1 MTGLSKSLI
10 IRISL
15 LSLGIFAVCWLYLN
29 EKYELAMVAG
39 LCTIWFI
46 YLIYSLVV
54 NINRKL
60 TRFFDAIEFSDF
72 AIKYSSDNKMGE
84 SFKELNAQMNKVVE
98 AFKQARA
105 EKEANIHFLNAMVQ
119 HVNVGIICFDSRG
132 KIEILNKSAIQLL
145 KIYRIRDI
153 KDLKKTD
160 HAELHDKI
168 LELQSG
174 ERSMYA
180 SSTGL
185 ELAINLSLINLRG
198 KSVKI
203 VAIQNIRSELQ
214 QKELFAWQNLT
225 KVLRHEIMNSIAPI
239 VSLITTMKS
248 IVNED
253 LVGKAPQEPV
263 EDLSEALQTI
273 ESRGK
278 GVMNFV
284 NAYRDFTSLPAPQFT
299 ETSASDL
306 LKNLE
311 PLIRVYEMD
320 IKVNIINDFTVSC
333 DLSQIEMVLINLAKN
348 AFESMEHL
356 EQKTIE
362 ITVNKLNDSRS
373 ILIRDYGKGIVP
385 EALEKIFI
393 PFFTTKKTGQGI
405 GLSLSKQI
413 MYMHRGDLTVLSE
426 LDKGT
431 IFKLD
436 FQ

>member
-1 MTGLSKSLI
+1 MTGLSRALLWRI
-10 IRISL
+10 IL
-15 LSLGIFAVCWLYLN
+15 LSVGIFSVCWLAIN
-29 EKYELAMVAG
+29 EKYELAVVAG
-39 LCTIWFI
+39 LFTIWFAHMI
-46 YLIYSLVV
+46 FSLLI

-60 TRFFDAIEFSDF
+60 TRFFEAIEFSDF
-72 AIKYSSDNKMGE
+72 AIKYSSDNKMGK
-84 SFKELNAQMNKVVE
+84 SYRELNTQMNKVVE

-160 HAELHDKI
+160 HAELYDKI
-168 LELQSG
+168 LELESG
-174 ERSMYA
+174 ERSMYTSA
-180 SSTGL
+180 NGL
-185 ELAINLSLINLRG
+185 ELAINVSLINLRG

-203 VAIQNIRSELQ
+203 IAIQNIRSELQ

-284 NAYRDFTSLPAPQFT
+284 NAYRDFTSLPTPLFT
-299 ETSASDL
+299 ETTASNL

-311 PLIRVYEMD
+311 PLMRVYEME

-333 DLSQIEMVLINLAKN
+333 DLSQLEMVIINLVKN
-348 AFESMEHL
+348 AYESMEHL
-356 EQKTIE
+356 EEKSIE
-362 ITVNKLNDSRS
+362 ITVNKLNDSRT

-413 MYMHRGDLTVLSE
+413 MYMHRGDLTVISE

-431 IFKLD
+431 IFKIE
-436 FQ
+436 FM

>member
-1 MTGLSKSLI
+1 MTGLSKAFFW
-10 IRISL
+10 RITL
-15 LSLGIFAVCWLYLN
+15 LCAGIFAVCWLYLHQ
-29 EKYELAMVAG
+29 KYELAIVAG
-39 LCTIWFI
+39 LFSFWFVHM
-46 YLIYSLVV
+46 IYSLVM

-60 TRFFDAIEFSDF
+60 TRFFEAIEFSDF

-84 SFKELNAQMNKVVE
+84 SFKGLNVQMNKVVE

-119 HVNVGIICFDSRG
+119 HVNVGIICFDNKG

-160 HAELHDKI
+160 HAVLFDKLWEL
-168 LELQSG
+168 ESG
-174 ERSMYA
+174 ERSMYT
-180 SSTGL
+180 STSGL
-185 ELAINLSLINLRG
+185 ELAINASLINLRG

-203 VAIQNIRSELQ
+203 IALQNIRSELQ

-239 VSLITTMKS
+239 VSLITTMKA

-299 ETSASDL
+299 ETSASEL
-306 LKNLE
+306 LKTLE
-311 PLIRVYEMD
+311 PLIRVYDMEVR
-320 IKVNIINDFTVSC
+320 VNVINDFVISC
-333 DLSQIEMVLINLAKN
+333 DLSQIEMVLINLVKN
-348 AFESMEHL
+348 GFESMDHL
-356 EQKTIE
+356 EEKSIE
-362 ITVNKLNDSRS
+362 ITVSKINENRT
-373 ILIRDYGKGIVP
+373 ILVRDFGKGIVP

-426 LDKGT
+426 LGKGT
-431 IFKLD
+431 IFKLE